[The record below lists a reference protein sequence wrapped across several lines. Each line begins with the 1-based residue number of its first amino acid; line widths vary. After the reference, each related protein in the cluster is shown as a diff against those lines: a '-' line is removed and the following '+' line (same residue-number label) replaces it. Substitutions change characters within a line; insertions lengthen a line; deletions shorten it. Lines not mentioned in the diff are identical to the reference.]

1 MSNGLEAFDETF
13 DETFDEAFDESL
25 DESRF
30 KPRRVATARPRP
42 LTPRPTSS
50 PVTQAQLQAAVT
62 KLNGDISRNST
73 AIQRVNTSLTTL
85 GRDVRRQTTTS
96 RTARKDIGQLR
107 DALVLLPL
115 LSSTIG
121 TSNPMLSAIFPMLLL
136 SGIGEAPGAAG
147 SSGSGGMLGGGGD
160 SSTMMMLVLAMSG
173 AFGKQ
178 D

>member
-1 MSNGLEAFDETF
+1 MSNGVEAFDETF

-30 KPRRVATARPRP
+30 RPRRVATARPRP
-42 LTPRPTSS
+42 LTPRPSGS
-50 PVTQAQLQAAVT
+50 QVTQAQLQAAVT

-85 GRDVRRQTTTS
+85 GRDVRRQTTTA
-96 RTARKDIGQLR
+96 RTTRKDIGQLR

-115 LSSTIG
+115 LTSTIG
-121 TSNPMLSAIFPMLLL
+121 TSNPMLSAIFPLLLL
-136 SGIGEAPGAAG
+136 SGIGESAPGT
-147 SSGSGGMLGGGGD
+147 GGTTGGGLLGGGD
-160 SSTMMMLVLAMSG
+160 SSTTMLLVLALSG